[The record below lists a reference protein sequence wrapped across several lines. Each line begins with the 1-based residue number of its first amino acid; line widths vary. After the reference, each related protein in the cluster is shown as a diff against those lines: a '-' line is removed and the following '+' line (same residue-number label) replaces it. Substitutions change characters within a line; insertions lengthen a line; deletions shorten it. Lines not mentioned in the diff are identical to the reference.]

1 MSTTLLVR
9 HLCSDL
15 SPSER
20 EDFLRHF
27 GAQKVWFINSNGHT
41 AFASFTSIA
50 AAEEAL
56 SRLHQLEIL
65 GKRLTVEYAKE
76 ANISQSNG
84 SVEKYCK
91 RVKQYIDRLNSW
103 NPSLNLLQPPP
114 PSLKYKYPTASPQI
128 LFNMIFEMQRNE
140 KFYIQT
146 LHLMNKIGL
155 DPPFHDVEGEVKSFI
170 ENCLQVLDIKLPE
183 VQPPPVP
190 IISSKGNGD
199 LSSEESEMSS
209 NEDIPLHTEFPA
221 QMPKKRTSNV
231 KRINK
236 KPRLVQVT
244 IPTSDKKSTIFK
256 AKEVFDEMP
265 LQEVKKIEV
274 KVTNIQLAGK
284 LPSPEDRTEV
294 IGTIGKINPLPLTVH
309 NSDAHNHD
317 ISLEHIKSNRESEV
331 ITLKELSENKI
342 SLKDMKSL
350 PIFKN
355 YHPGAPSMRLYIKN
369 LAKEVD
375 TPDIERIYKRY
386 ITDCDASELEMFSI
400 RVMREGRMKGQAFVS
415 LPSVELSQRAVS
427 ETNGF
432 VLKNKPMVVQ
442 FARTAK

>member
-27 GAQKVWFINSNGHT
+27 GAQKVWFINPNGHT
-41 AFASFTSIA
+41 AFASFKSIA

-76 ANISQSNG
+76 ANYSQSIG
-84 SVEKYCK
+84 SVEKDCK
-91 RVKQYIDRLNSW
+91 QVKQYIDRLNSW
-103 NPSLNLLQPPP
+103 NPSINLLQPPP
-114 PSLKYKYPTASPQI
+114 PGLNYKYPAASPQI

-140 KFYIQT
+140 KFYVQT

-155 DPPFHDVEGEVKSFI
+155 DPPFHEVEGEVKSFI
-170 ENCLQVLDIKLPE
+170 ENCLQVLGIKLPE
-183 VQPPPVP
+183 VQPPSVP
-190 IISSKGNGD
+190 ITSSKGNRD

-221 QMPKKRTSNV
+221 HMPKKRTSNV

-236 KPRLVQVT
+236 KPRLMQVPIT
-244 IPTSDKKSTIFK
+244 TSDKKSTIFK

-274 KVTNIQLAGK
+274 KVTSIQLAGK
-284 LPSPEDRTEV
+284 LPLPEERTEL
-294 IGTIGKINPLPLTVH
+294 IGTIGKINPLPPTIPNTKILDE
-309 NSDAHNHD
+309 SP
-317 ISLEHIKSNRESEV
+317 EHSKSNKDSGV

-342 SLKDMKSL
+342 SVKDMKSL

-355 YHPGAPSMRLYIKN
+355 YHPGTPSMRLYIKN
-369 LAKEVD
+369 LSKEVD

-386 ITDCDASELEMFSI
+386 VTDCDVSELAMFSI
-400 RVMREGRMKGQAFVS
+400 RVMQEGRMKGQAFVS

-432 VLKNKPMVVQ
+432 ILKNKPMVVQ

>member
-1 MSTTLLVR
+1 MSSTLLVR

-27 GAQKVWFINSNGHT
+27 GAQKVWFINSNSHC
-41 AFASFTSIA
+41 AFASFKSNA

-56 SRLHQLEIL
+56 TRLHQLEIL

-76 ANISQSNG
+76 VNNSQYNG
-84 SVEKYCK
+84 SVEKDCK
-91 RVKQYIDRLNSW
+91 QVKQYIDRLNSW
-103 NPSLNLLQPPP
+103 NPSISLLQPPP
-114 PSLKYKYPTASPQI
+114 PSLNYKYPAASPQI

-140 KFYIQT
+140 KFYVQT

-155 DPPFHDVEGEVKSFI
+155 DPPFHDVEGEVKTFL

-183 VQPPPVP
+183 QPPPVP
-190 IISSKGNGD
+190 IISCKGNRD

-209 NEDIPLHTEFPA
+209 NEDIPLHPEFPA
-221 QMPKKRTSNV
+221 QIPKKRTSNV

-236 KPRLVQVT
+236 KPRLIQV
-244 IPTSDKKSTIFK
+244 PVSTSDKKSTIFK
-256 AKEVFDEMP
+256 PKEVFEEMP

-274 KVTNIQLAGK
+274 RVTSIQLAGK
-284 LPSPEDRTEV
+284 LNLLEDRME
-294 IGTIGKINPLPLTVH
+294 IGTIGKINPVLPTILT
-309 NSDAHNHD
+309 SDAKNVDKSPDHR
-317 ISLEHIKSNRESEV
+317 KSNKESEV
-331 ITLKELSENKI
+331 ITLKELSENRI

-355 YHPGAPSMRLYIKN
+355 YHPGTPSMRLYIKN
-369 LAKEVD
+369 LSREVD
-375 TPDIERIYKRY
+375 SPDIERIYKRY
-386 ITDCDASELEMFSI
+386 VTNCDVNELEMFNI
-400 RVMREGRMKGQAFVS
+400 RVMQEGRMKGQAFVS
-415 LPSVELSQRAVS
+415 LPSIELSQRAVS

-432 VLKNKPMVVQ
+432 ILKNKPMVVQ